1 MKVVLIKN
9 DPKLGQIGD
18 IKEVADGYA
27 RNFLIPNE
35 LAKIATEA
43 EIAKAQAMKKRHDSV
58 KKKVKVDMQS
68 LADQLQGL
76 KLQMSSKADENGTF
90 FAGITADKIAAELN
104 KKNLPLKT
112 KQIKLT
118 ESIKKAGNY
127 NINIQSGDKVVQID
141 LEAKAE

>member
-1 MKVVLIKN
+1 MKIVLIKN

-18 IKEVADGYA
+18 VKQVADGYA
-27 RNFLIPNE
+27 RNFLIPHKM
-35 LAKIATEA
+35 AKMATEA
-43 EIAKAQAMKKRHDSV
+43 EVAKAQAMKKRHQSV
-58 KKKVKVDMQS
+58 KKKGKVDMQS

-76 KLQMSSKADENGTF
+76 KLEMSSKADENGTF

-104 KKNLPLKT
+104 KKNLPVKT
-112 KQIKLT
+112 KQIKLE